1 MMKEIKVD
9 VVVLGAGP
17 GGYSAAFRAA
27 DLGKKVIIV
36 EQHSTLGGVCL
47 NTGCIPSKAFLH
59 AAKLISDCRDLSADG
74 LDFGV
79 LKIDVNK
86 LRDWKNRI
94 VAQLTGGLKM
104 LTTQRNIEIVRG
116 VGKFISPHQVE
127 ADLCGEKTIIS
138 FEHAIIAVGSR
149 TKLLPHLPDDRRI
162 MTSTRALSLQGS
174 NARLLVIG
182 AGIIGL
188 EMSMIYHTL
197 GAEITMVELEKRILI
212 NVDQDV
218 SQPLQRRITKQYKDI
233 YFNTSVSKVEA
244 KAEGIYVWFSG
255 EHETTEP
262 EVFDNVLC
270 VVGRESNAA
279 IIDSAKAGIETDK
292 HGFIIV
298 DDQQRTNVSHILAV
312 GDVVGAPMLAH
323 KAIYEGRI
331 AAEVI
336 AGMESANNDKL
347 ISAVAYT
354 DPEVAWVGLTEEKAV
369 EQGIDVGV
377 GKFPWLAS
385 GRAHTLGRTEG
396 LTKIIFDKTTE
407 KIIGAEIVGVN
418 AGELIAELTL
428 AIKKGCTA
436 KDITSTIHPHPTL
449 SETNMMSA
457 EVFEGT
463 VTDLLLKKSLC

>member
-1 MMKEIKVD
+1 MKEITTD

-27 DLGKKVIIV
+27 DLGKKVIMV

-59 AAKLISDCRDLSADG
+59 AAKLVSDCRDLAADG
-74 LDFGV
+74 LDFGT
-79 LKIDVNK
+79 LKLDANK
-86 LRDWKNRI
+86 LRDWKNR
-94 VAQLTGGLKM
+94 VVSQLTSGLKM
-104 LTTQRNIEIVRG
+104 LATQRNIEIVRG
-116 VGKFISPHQVE
+116 IGKFISPHQVE
-127 ADLCGEKTIIS
+127 ADLCGEKTMIS
-138 FEHAIIAVGSR
+138 FAHAIIAVGSR
-149 TKLLPHLPDDRRI
+149 TKMLPHLPNDRRI

-174 NARLLVIG
+174 DARLLVIG

-197 GAEITMVELEKRILI
+197 GAEITMVELDKRILI
-212 NVDQDV
+212 NVDKDV
-218 SQPLQRRITKQYKDI
+218 SQPLQRRITKQYKNI

-244 KAEGIYVWFSG
+244 KPEGIYVWFSG
-255 EHETTEP
+255 AHETTEP

-270 VVGRESNAA
+270 VVGRESNAS
-279 IIDSAKAGIETDK
+279 IIDVAKAGIEIDK
-292 HGFIIV
+292 RGFIIV
-298 DDQQRTNVSHILAV
+298 DGQQRTNVSHILAV
-312 GDVVGAPMLAH
+312 GDVVGVPMLAH

-336 AGMESANNDKL
+336 AGMDSTNNDKL

-407 KIIGAEIVGVN
+407 KIIGAEIVGVS

-463 VTDLLLKKSLC
+463 VTDILLP